1 MVGNEDF
8 SAGIERFCLKSLEN
22 VNQLVNFAPYSNEK
36 EYKRQV
42 TVYGDY
48 FKKFKRTLQQQTINK
63 VYQVLLYIMTLDVIP
78 QTYMK

>member
-1 MVGNEDF
+1 M
-8 SAGIERFCLKSLEN
+8 K
-22 VNQLVNFAPYSNEK
+22 K
-36 EYKRQV
+36 EYNRQV
-42 TVYGDY
+42 TVYDDY